1 MNSQSHNTLQ
11 HLTVRAIPAL
21 ALTAALTAAMA
32 ASAFAGDDHSK
43 ADEWQGKAHD
53 AWLDGKIETSYLLNR
68 YLNPFTIDTAVK
80 NGVVTLS
87 GDVESEIDK
96 ELAEAI
102 AKGTDGVTE
111 VHNEL
116 QVIAGSRDANQQQA
130 GDARDFGDFVDDATI
145 TARVKYALIEN
156 GSTDGLSIDVDTMNR
171 EVTLSGEVDSDQQ
184 KQLAER
190 IAENV
195 DGVAGVKSELRVAG
209 QS

>member
-1 MNSQSHNTLQ
+1 MNIPMQSTLK
-11 HLTVRAIPAL
+11 HRSVLAIAAL
-21 ALTAALTAAMA
+21 ALSAGLSAA
-32 ASAFAGDDHSK
+32 AFAGDDRSK
-43 ADEWQGKAHD
+43 VEKWQGNAHD
-53 AWLDGKIETSYLLNR
+53 AWLDGKIETSYMLNR

-116 QVIAGSRDANQQQA
+116 QVNAGSRDANQQQA

>member
-1 MNSQSHNTLQ
+1 MQTHTYNVLKRH
-11 HLTVRAIPAL
+11 TVQAVSAL
-21 ALTAALTAAMA
+21 ALSAALSTAAL
-32 ASAFAGDDHSK
+32 AGDDSSK

-53 AWLDGKIETSYLLNR
+53 AWIDGKIETSYTLSR
-68 YLNPFTIDTAVK
+68 YLNPFVIDTQVK

-96 ELAEAI
+96 ELAGEI
-102 AKGTDGVTE
+102 AKGTDGVTK

-116 QVIAGSRDANQQQA
+116 RVAAGSRDANRQQA
-130 GDARDFGDFVDDATI
+130 GNARDFGDFVDDATL
-145 TARVKYALIEN
+145 TARVKYALIAN
-156 GSTDGLSIDVDTMNR
+156 DSTEGLAIDVDTMNR

-190 IAENV
+190 IAGNV
-195 DGVAGVKSELRVAG
+195 DGVAEVKSELKVAG

>member
-1 MNSQSHNTLQ
+1 
-11 HLTVRAIPAL
+11 
-21 ALTAALTAAMA
+21 
-32 ASAFAGDDHSK
+32 
-43 ADEWQGKAHD
+43 
-53 AWLDGKIETSYLLNR
+53 
-68 YLNPFTIDTAVK
+68 VK

-116 QVIAGSRDANQQQA
+116 QVNAGSRDANQQQA

-145 TARVKYALIEN
+145 TARVKYALLEN